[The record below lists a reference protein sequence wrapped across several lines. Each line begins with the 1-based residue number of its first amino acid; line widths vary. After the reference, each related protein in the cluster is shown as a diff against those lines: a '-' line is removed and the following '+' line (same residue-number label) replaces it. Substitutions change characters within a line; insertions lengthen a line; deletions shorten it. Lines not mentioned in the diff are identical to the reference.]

1 MDGIGSLE
9 EIEAVVV
16 SNFEERYCCAN
27 IVLRWGT
34 TVLTKRAW
42 LGRFAMAMTSTAI
55 RFAPEE
61 RQWIQAYA
69 DMQGKS
75 FSEVVREAALEAVE
89 DACDLA
95 AYRDAL
101 AEDDGTH
108 YSLEEVIEAAMKAE

>member
-1 MDGIGSLE
+1 
-9 EIEAVVV
+9 
-16 SNFEERYCCAN
+16 
-27 IVLRWGT
+27 
-34 TVLTKRAW
+34 
-42 LGRFAMAMTSTAI
+42 
-55 RFAPEE
+55 
-61 RQWIQAYA
+61 
-69 DMQGKS
+69 MQGKS